1 MVICAQGQPPP
12 HADWS
17 LFVSGLLFSYLAP
30 YTTQPAAADGT
41 EPYSRPVG
49 LHFLFK
55 PIWLGSLHV
64 ALHTQGPGERQSRT
78 KPGLLPSHCYCRHR
92 SSVVSAGPLACP
104 WQPQFAS
111 VQLVSMGALYTSAG
125 CSPDEYVSHLPA
137 PCPYLV
143 VSSSAGPS
151 FSTGFIK
158 AASGEAQAQG
168 YPTSELYP

>member
-1 MVICAQGQPPP
+1 MALSPT
-12 HADWS
+12 A
-17 LFVSGLLFSYLAP
+17 GLLGCTFSSSPYGWVPCMWLCTRRDQVRGSLALS
-30 YTTQPAAADGT
+30 QACCPATATAGT
-41 EPYSRPVG
+41 EA
-49 LHFLFK
+49 LLFLQ
-55 PIWLGSLHV
+55 
-64 ALHTQGPGERQSRT
+64 A
-78 KPGLLPSHCYCRHR
+78 
-92 SSVVSAGPLACP
+92 